1 MGVNSGK
8 LTMTAGSVSPK
19 CGPPNFIGLVMNRVT
34 ADLTPMLAATGF
46 FKDVPFDN
54 VAVSIFFDAED
65 GEPVLGKV
73 VEAYDELPIN
83 IVMAGKP
90 LRWTEDGSLRE
101 PSDGYVYDAIAKMC
115 FRCLSRTAEEYDIS
129 SSGRIEDLKC

>member
-1 MGVNSGK
+1 
-8 LTMTAGSVSPK
+8 
-19 CGPPNFIGLVMNRVT
+19 MNRVT
-34 ADLTPMLAATGF
+34 DDLTPMLAVTSF

-65 GEPVLGKV
+65 GDPVLGKV

-90 LRWTEDGSLRE
+90 LRWAKDGSLRK
-101 PSDGYVYDAIAKMC
+101 PSDEYVYDAIAKMS
-115 FRCLSRTAEEYDIS
+115 FRCLARIAEEYDIGF
-129 SSGRIEDLKC
+129 SGRFEDLKGQD